1 MFKAQITVRVG
12 TFDLDVEF
20 EAADGET
27 VALLGP
33 NGAGKTT
40 TLRAIAG
47 LQPLGEGRVELDGD
61 VLDEPVTATFVPA
74 AARPIGVVFQDYLL
88 FPRLS
93 AVENVAFGL
102 RARGVPKHQARQ
114 QALAWLER
122 LDLTDQAKARPRTL
136 SGGQAQ
142 RVALARAL
150 ATSPRLLL
158 LDEPLAALDVRARMR
173 VRSDLRRHLAS
184 FPGARV
190 LVTHDPVDAMVL
202 AERLIV
208 LESGR
213 ISQAGT
219 VSDVARHPRSGY
231 VAELV
236 GVTLLEGRRAGE
248 HVVRLASGGELTVA
262 DPLPADDVAVAVRPQ
277 AVALHRA
284 HPEGSPRNIWP
295 ATVVDLQAER
305 DRVRVEL
312 AGPVPLAAEVTP
324 AAVAALDIAPGTAV
338 WATVK
343 AVDLVAYER

>member
-12 TFDLDVEF
+12 TFDLDIGF
-20 EAADGET
+20 EAGNGET

-40 TLRAIAG
+40 TLRSIAG
-47 LQPLGEGRVELDGD
+47 LQPLDEGRIELDDD
-61 VLDEPVTATFVPA
+61 VLDEPATGTFVPT
-74 AARPIGVVFQDYLL
+74 AARSIGVVFQDYLL

-93 AVENVAFGL
+93 ALENVAFGL
-102 RARGVPKHQARQ
+102 RARGVHKHEARRR
-114 QALAWLER
+114 AGEWLER
-122 LDLTDQAKARPRTL
+122 LDLAGQAKARPRTL

-150 ATSPRLLL
+150 STAPRLLL
-158 LDEPLAALDVRARMR
+158 LDEPLAALDARTRMR
-173 VRSDLRRHLAS
+173 VRSDLRRHLRS
-184 FPGARV
+184 FSGARI

-202 AERLIV
+202 ADRLII

-219 VSDVARHPRSGY
+219 VGEVTRHPRSDY

-236 GVTLLEGRRAGE
+236 GVTLLEGRRTGE

-262 DPLPADDVAVAVRPQ
+262 DPLAADDLAVAIRPQ

-284 HPEGSPRNIWP
+284 CPEGSPRNVWL
-295 ATVVDLQAER
+295 ATVIDLQADH

-312 AGPVPLAAEVTP
+312 AGPVPLVAEVTP
-324 AAVAALDIAPGTAV
+324 AAVAALELGPGTSV

-343 AVDLVAYER
+343 AVDLVAYAR